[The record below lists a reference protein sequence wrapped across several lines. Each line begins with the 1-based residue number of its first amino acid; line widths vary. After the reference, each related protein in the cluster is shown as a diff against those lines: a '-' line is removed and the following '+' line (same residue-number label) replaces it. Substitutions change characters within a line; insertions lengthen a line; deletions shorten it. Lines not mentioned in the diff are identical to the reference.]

1 MAKLD
6 TLPVHVYEVDEEVD
20 KDEVGLLVLEDSLET
35 YQHVSKTGIGMFL
48 ETGEEFFFFFL
59 MSCLIEIMVSVSTR
73 LHSIACPLV
82 LVYLF

>member
-35 YQHVSKTGIGMFL
+35 YQHVSTTGIGMFL
-48 ETGEEFFFFFL
+48 ETGEEFFFFFN
-59 MSCLIEIMVSVSTR
+59 
-73 LHSIACPLV
+73 V
-82 LVYLF
+82 LFD